1 MKQNPK
7 IKVVGIGGSGTN
19 TVSRMAKCLIQGVDL
34 IAINTDAQSLH
45 FCKAE
50 RKVLIGENVTKGR
63 GAGMD
68 VSLGE
73 KAAKESKEKVEE
85 LLRDADMVFIT
96 SGLGGGTGSP
106 GAPIIAEIAK
116 NLGILTIAI
125 VTKPFSFE
133 GAQRKR
139 IANLA
144 LQKLRE
150 RVDTLLVIS
159 NDKLLKLVNEKT
171 KISDAF
177 WICDEI
183 LREAVQGITDLI
195 LVPGIINVDFA
206 DIKTIMK
213 NSGRALFGVGR
224 AKGEKRAIKAALSA
238 INSPLLDF
246 SITGAKGVLFNISGQ
261 DLTLSEIAEA
271 AEVITKNLNSQAQII
286 FGAVQ
291 DKSANRRIKKGEI
304 KITVIATGF

>member
-1 MKQNPK
+1 MNINTN
-7 IKVVGIGGSGTN
+7 IKVVGVGGSGTN

-45 FCKAE
+45 FCKAKK
-50 RKVLIGENVTKGR
+50 KVLIGENITKGR

-73 KAAKESKEKVEE
+73 KAVKESKGKIEE
-85 LLRDADMVFIT
+85 LLREADMVFIAC
-96 SGLGGGTGSP
+96 GLGGGTASP
-106 GAPIIAEIAK
+106 AAPIIAEVVK
-116 NLGILTIAI
+116 NLGILTIAV

-139 IANLA
+139 IANSA
-144 LQKLRE
+144 LKNLKE
-150 RVDTLLVIS
+150 KVDTLLVIS

-171 KISDAF
+171 KVSDAF

-183 LREAVQGITDLI
+183 LREAVQGVTDLI

-224 AKGEKRAIKAALSA
+224 AKGEKRATEAALSA

-246 SITGAKGVLFNISGQ
+246 SITGAKAALFNISGS

-291 DKSANRRIKKGEI
+291 DRKLKKGEI

>member
-1 MKQNPK
+1 MNINTN
-7 IKVVGIGGSGTN
+7 IKVVGVGGSGTN
-19 TVSRMAKCLIQGVDL
+19 TVSRMAKCLIRGVDL
-34 IAINTDAQSLH
+34 IAVNTDAQSLR
-45 FCKAE
+45 FCKAQK
-50 RKVLIGENVTKGR
+50 KVLIGENITKGR

-73 KAAKESKEKVEE
+73 KAAKESKGKIEE
-85 LLRDADMVFIT
+85 LLKEADMVFIAC
-96 SGLGGGTGSP
+96 GLGGGTASP
-106 GAPIIAEIAK
+106 AAPIIAEVVK
-116 NLGILTIAI
+116 NLGILTIAV

-139 IANLA
+139 IANSA
-144 LQKLRE
+144 LKNLKDK
-150 RVDTLLVIS
+150 VDTLLVIS

-171 KISDAF
+171 KVSDAF

-183 LREAVQGITDLI
+183 LREAVQGVTDLI

-224 AKGEKRAIKAALSA
+224 AKGEKRATEAALSA

-246 SITGAKGVLFNISGQ
+246 SITGAKAVLFNVSGP
-261 DLTLSEIAEA
+261 DLTLSEIVEA
-271 AEVITKNLNSQAQII
+271 SEVITKNLNSQAQII

-291 DKSANRRIKKGEI
+291 DRKLKKGEI

>member
-1 MKQNPK
+1 MKINTD
-7 IKVVGIGGSGTN
+7 IKVVGVGGSGTN
-19 TVSRMAKCLIQGVDL
+19 TVSRMAKCLIRGVDL
-34 IAINTDAQSLH
+34 IAVNTDAQSLR
-45 FCKAE
+45 FCKVKK
-50 RKVLIGENVTKGR
+50 KVLIGENITKGR

-73 KAAKESKEKVEE
+73 KAVKESKGKIEE
-85 LLRDADMVFIT
+85 LLREADMVFVAC
-96 SGLGGGTGSP
+96 GLGGGTASP
-106 GAPIIAEIAK
+106 AAPIIAEVVK
-116 NLGILTIAI
+116 SLGILTIAV

-139 IANLA
+139 IANSA
-144 LQKLRE
+144 LKNLKDK
-150 RVDTLLVIS
+150 VDTLLVIS

-171 KISDAF
+171 KVSDAF

-224 AKGEKRAIKAALSA
+224 AKGEKRATEAALSA

-246 SITGAKGVLFNISGQ
+246 SITGAKAALFNISGS

-291 DKSANRRIKKGEI
+291 DKKLKGGEI